1 MCIHLPSLLI
11 GKKCVKC
18 FIFSLLQL
26 KLIKMKRIKKSQL
39 HELDSWLKS
48 LSPMWMVIFCIIF
61 SFLFVS
67 HSSGQTPKTQT
78 FSPYA
83 HTTYIKFS
91 DGSYSNSDDN
101 KVGYELIS
109 GNNYKFYRRAL
120 QFSIGTIPSNSTI
133 TSCQLDFASGIEC
146 GIADGTI
153 VFTKLRWDWPTLFDN
168 QQVFNLIYSG
178 TTVNSISINAQ
189 ANYNI
194 ALNSLVADIQSAIMS
209 SYPYIG
215 LGAYNQYESIN
226 YGTSF
231 SNQVL
236 TINYTIP
243 TPSAP
248 TNLAVSSIT
257 AGSFVLSWTA
267 PTGNVT
273 GYKVYKNGVY
283 YNSTTSTNMYICG
296 LLPSSSYSM
305 YVIAYNSYGDGDP
318 SDTKSGGPTQSSAIS
333 GPPLICTAESYSVNN
348 VPSGATITWSTQS
361 SNITVA
367 SGQQNSNPCS
377 FQKVSNGN
385 GTIDAAITSGCENYT
400 LTFQVHTGP
409 YSSSDYPISGPSSA
423 QCLSYVYYS
432 IPTLSGVTSI
442 NWTWPSGWTYVSGQ
456 NSAYLALR
464 TGTSGGTVAVG
475 VNNTCGQSG
484 SYATKYTSVYGS
496 CGYSLIISPNPAS
509 DVVNVTI
516 QEPQL
521 SETDSTATMLSSEGL
536 SNKSA
541 VYKFIIADNMG
552 VVYSSFN
559 KNSKSFTLSVQNL
572 KNGNYILIA
581 TDGVNKF
588 SAHLIVMH

>member
-1 MCIHLPSLLI
+1 
-11 GKKCVKC
+11 
-18 FIFSLLQL
+18 
-26 KLIKMKRIKKSQL
+26 MKRIKKSQL
-39 HELDSWLKS
+39 RELNSCLKS
-48 LSPMWMVIFCIIF
+48 LSQMWMVIFCIVF

-67 HSSGQTPKTQT
+67 HSSGQTPKTKT

-194 ALNSLVADIQSAIMS
+194 TLNSLVADIQSAIMS

-215 LGAYNQYESIN
+215 LGAYNQYESAN

-243 TPSAP
+243 TPSTP
-248 TNLAVSSIT
+248 TNLRVNSIT
-257 AGSFVLSWTA
+257 SGSFILEWDA
-267 PTGNVT
+267 PTGSVT
-273 GYKVYKNGVY
+273 GYKVFKDGVY
-283 YNSTTSTNMYICG
+283 FNSTTSTNILICG
-296 LLPSSSYSM
+296 LLPSSSYTM
-305 YVIAYNSYGDGDP
+305 TVKAYNSYGDGEP
-318 SDTKSGGPTQSSAIS
+318 SSPISRSTLSSIIS
-333 GPPLICTAESYSVNN
+333 GPSLICTAESYSVNN
-348 VPSGATITWSTQS
+348 VPPGATITWSTPS
-361 SNITVA
+361 SNITLA
-367 SGQQNSNPCS
+367 SNEHSNPCS
-377 FQKVSNGN
+377 FQKNSNGN
-385 GTIDAAITSGCENYT
+385 GTINAAITSGCENYN
-400 LTFQVHTGP
+400 LTFQIHTGP

-423 QCLSYVYYS
+423 PCISYVYYS
-432 IPTLSGVTSI
+432 IPSLSGVTSI

-456 NSAYLALR
+456 NSSYLALR
-464 TGTSGGTVAVG
+464 TDTYSGVVAVG
-475 VNNTCGQSG
+475 VNNSCGQSG

-521 SETDSTATMLSSEGL
+521 SEADSTATILSSASL
-536 SNKSA
+536 SNKPP
-541 VYKFIIADNMG
+541 VYNFTITDNMG
-552 VVYSSFN
+552 IVYSSFN

-572 KNGNYILIA
+572 KNGNYILVG

-588 SAHLIVMH
+588 STPLIVMH